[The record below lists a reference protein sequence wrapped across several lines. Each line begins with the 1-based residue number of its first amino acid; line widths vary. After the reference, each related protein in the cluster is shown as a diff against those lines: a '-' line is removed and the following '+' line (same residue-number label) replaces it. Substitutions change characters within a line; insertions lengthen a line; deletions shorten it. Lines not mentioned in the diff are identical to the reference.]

1 MSPGALGRQSGVVKA
16 SRHRPNLTL
25 DGQRS
30 YPQKLLKPFVMIIHK
45 LRLSEAV
52 LPGQHG
58 TYAEG
63 RWNESER
70 SGMHYHDY
78 YEVFWVEEGLGY
90 HWINRQKREIKPGML
105 VLIRPEDTHCFS
117 APVGGMLRIINLAF
131 FPSSWKAI
139 QRRYFPDKT
148 LFFASKPL
156 EAREYYLDNA
166 KLLEVRQA
174 ARDFEGGARDKFTI
188 ERFLLNLF
196 AILQSQW
203 LLSELNLIPQ
213 WLLRAS
219 EEIRH
224 QKNFEGG
231 TLLFA
236 KLAGRD
242 PSHVARACRKYLKKT
257 PTEIVNDARMAF
269 AANRLL
275 TTDDAILDIAL
286 DCGLQ
291 NLGHFYRLFHAK
303 YGFSP
308 YAYRHYQA
316 SALHTLQR
324 NAPHP

>member
-1 MSPGALGRQSGVVKA
+1 
-16 SRHRPNLTL
+16 
-25 DGQRS
+25 
-30 YPQKLLKPFVMIIHK
+30 MIIHT

-63 RWNESER
+63 RWNGTER
-70 SGMHYHDY
+70 SGHHNHDY
-78 YEVFWVEEGLGY
+78 HEVFWVEEGAGY
-90 HWINRQKREIKPGML
+90 HWINRQKRELKPGML
-105 VLIRPEDTHCFS
+105 VLIRPEDTHSFS
-117 APVGGMLRIINLAF
+117 AVSGGMLRTTNLAF
-131 FPSSWKAI
+131 FSSSWKAI
-139 QRRYFPDKT
+139 QRRYFANKS
-148 LFFASKPL
+148 LFYGLKPL
-156 EAREYYLDNA
+156 EAREYYLDSA
-166 KLLEVRQA
+166 KLHEVRQA

-196 AILQSQW
+196 AILRSQW
-203 LLSELNLIPQ
+203 LLTELNLIPQ
-213 WLLRAS
+213 WLLRAC
-219 EEIRH
+219 EEIRQ
-224 QKNFEGG
+224 QKDFEGG

-269 AANRLL
+269 AATRLS
-275 TTDDAILDIAL
+275 TSDDAILEIAL

-308 YAYRHYQA
+308 YAYRHYQMPA
-316 SALHTLQR
+316 MQLQQR
-324 NAPHP
+324 TGP